1 LFILRTVGNNLCYA
15 GVLLQKHVIQ
25 IVTAIAESNEVTPTP
40 IEAYEAL
47 MVIDRNANASE

>member
-1 LFILRTVGNNLCYA
+1 
-15 GVLLQKHVIQ
+15 VLLQKHVIQ

>member
-1 LFILRTVGNNLCYA
+1 LFIFRAVGNNLRYA

-25 IVTAIAESNEVTPTP
+25 IITAIAESNEVTPTP